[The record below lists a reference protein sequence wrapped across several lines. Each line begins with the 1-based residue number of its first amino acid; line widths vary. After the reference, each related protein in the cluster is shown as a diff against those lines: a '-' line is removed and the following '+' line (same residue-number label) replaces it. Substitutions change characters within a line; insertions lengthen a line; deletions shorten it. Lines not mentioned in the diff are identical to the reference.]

1 MKQEVIQAED
11 SYCCSLSKEV
21 QEVARVE
28 LNETAKVRKKALE
41 KRKMEL
47 NF

>member
-1 MKQEVIQAED
+1 MKQEVIQGED

-28 LNETAKVRKKALE
+28 LNETAKVRKKLWQ
-41 KRKMEL
+41 R
-47 NF
+47 